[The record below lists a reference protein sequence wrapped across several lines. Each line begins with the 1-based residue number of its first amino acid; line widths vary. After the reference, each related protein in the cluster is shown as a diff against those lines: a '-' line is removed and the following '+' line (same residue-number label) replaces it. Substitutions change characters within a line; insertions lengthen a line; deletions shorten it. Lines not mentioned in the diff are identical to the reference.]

1 MKKIILLLL
10 FIPLVSF
17 GQFNMQLFPNYKSD
31 GFSFSQEQE
40 ISNVRIMTYNIWNG
54 FDWGR
59 DSKRKANCINW
70 IKSKKPDILA
80 LQELCGY
87 DEQQLKEDALSWG
100 HQYVQILKTEG
111 YPTALT
117 SNKPIEVKER
127 AIESFWHGLLHC
139 QTYGIDFF
147 IVHLSPSDSD
157 IRLDEAR
164 QITKKINALNNDSYI
179 ILGDFNAQSPI
190 DASWV
195 EKNQDLKAKH
205 KSTKKKK
212 YSNLRLGEFDYSV
225 ISEFLACPSVDVC
238 LGKIKLQDG
247 YTFPTPALID
257 KYNYTPQTI
266 VQNRVR
272 IDYILASPALAKYC
286 IEAKIFNQKETDML
300 SDHYPI
306 LAEFSIIKE

>member
-1 MKKIILLLL
+1 MKKLILLLL

-127 AIESFWHGLLHC
+127 AIESFCHGLLHC

-205 KSTKKKK
+205 KPTKKKK

>member
-1 MKKIILLLL
+1 MNFRKYNKGILMVITSVLS
-10 FIPLVSF
+10 I
-17 GQFNMQLFPNYKSD
+17 

-40 ISNVRIMTYNIWNG
+40 TAKVRIMTYNIWNG
-54 FDWGR
+54 FDWGN
-59 DSKRKANCINW
+59 DATRKANCINL

-117 SNKPIEVKER
+117 SNKPIQVKER

-139 QTYGIDFF
+139 ETYGIDFF
-147 IVHLSPSDSD
+147 VVHLSPSDSD

-164 QITKKINALNNDSYI
+164 QITKKIKELNNDFYI

-195 EKNQDLKAKH
+195 EKNQDLKAKYTP
-205 KSTKKKK
+205 TKKEKHA
-212 YSNLRLGEFDYSV
+212 NLRLGEFDYAV

-238 LGKIKLQDG
+238 LGKINLQEG
-247 YTFPTPALID
+247 YTFPTPALLG
-257 KYNYTPQTI
+257 KYNNTSQTI

-286 IEAKIFNQKETDML
+286 REATIFNQKETHML

-306 LAEFSIIKE
+306 LAEFIIKKE